1 MSLKKIFTQL
11 VIAVSFFALAACSD
25 SDSSSSNSRDI
36 VDIAASDSRFSTLV
50 TALQAADLV
59 DTLKSSGP
67 FTVFAPTD
75 AAFAALPAGTLD
87 SLLADPAA
95 LRNILLYHV
104 VSGEALSGSLS
115 NNQLI
120 RTVQGQRVRI
130 TINGSSIRVN
140 NSNVTQADIR
150 ASNGV
155 IHVIDAVLI
164 P

>member
-1 MSLKKIFTQL
+1 M
-11 VIAVSFFALAACSD
+11 
-25 SDSSSSNSRDI
+25 
-36 VDIAASDSRFSTLV
+36 

-95 LRNILLYHV
+95 LRNTLFYHV

-115 NNQLI
+115 N
-120 RTVQGQRVRI
+120 GQRILLLKVKM
-130 TINGSSIRVN
+130 
-140 NSNVTQADIR
+140 
-150 ASNGV
+150 
-155 IHVIDAVLI
+155 
-164 P
+164 